1 MPPLRL
7 LPHPSP
13 PSRKGCL
20 PPCATATPPSSV
32 QDDDSE
38 NARNESLNPL
48 PGSNLATP
56 HDAPATWAILLF
68 VHTPNSFLPQH
79 LCTCCSF
86 CQDASSP
93 RSLTRLAPLYRPSL
107 SCVTPPTPSKALLRA
122 PQLFSLPQ
130 PPPPSRCLS
139 SLCFNHFGALFIPT

>member
-20 PPCATATPPSSV
+20 PPCATATPPSNV

-38 NARNESLNPL
+38 NTQNESLNPL

-68 VHTPNSFLPQH
+68 IHTPNSFLPQY

-86 CQDASSP
+86 CQNASSP
-93 RSLTRLAPLYRPSL
+93 RSLTRVAPLYRPSL
-107 SCVTPPTPSKALLRA
+107 SCVTPHPQQSSPLGSPAL
-122 PQLFSLPQ
+122 Q
-130 PPPPSRCLS
+130 PPTATSTFQVCLS
-139 SLCFNHFGALFIPT
+139 SLCFNHFGVLFIPT